1 MMRNKLGL
9 ILLISGAALTG
20 ACVKSH
26 IDLGDRALCF
36 APVAEKTTKAIIEGT
51 SYPTAESFKVSAYY
65 EGTDAYFE
73 NLTASY
79 SSTNALWETTP
90 SQYWPL
96 EGSLTFYAYSP
107 ASASDVSMDE
117 NGFTATDYTIQ
128 TSAQMT
134 TDLCYA
140 SATVADCDAHPS
152 AVGLTFSHALTQLVF
167 RVKAAAYYSSA
178 SISLTSLKIKGI
190 YSIASFGDGAWS
202 DHDELYTYT
211 LSTASTGLSYD
222 SQNRPE
228 TLPVCS
234 YLFLPQELSSNT
246 ALEVGY
252 TVVTTTNG
260 TDYTLENPPVTN
272 PLTGGLSEW
281 EPGKKYIYTLNIG
294 MDNVITFTASVV
306 GWADENANII
316 VEEN

>member
-1 MMRNKLGL
+1 MRNKLG
-9 ILLISGAALTG
+9 IMLLISGAALTS

-26 IDLGDRALCF
+26 LDLGDRALCF
-36 APVAEKTTKAIIEGT
+36 APVAEKATKAIIAGT
-51 SYPTAESFKVSAYY
+51 SYPTDESFKVSAYY
-65 EGTDAYFE
+65 EGTTAYFE

-79 SSTNALWETTP
+79 SSTNTLWETTP
-90 SQYWPL
+90 GQYWPL

-107 ASASDVSMDE
+107 ASAPDVAIDE

-140 SATVADCDAHPS
+140 NATVADCATHPS
-152 AVGLTFSHALTQLVF
+152 AVGLTFSHALSQLVF
-167 RVKAAAYYSSA
+167 QVKAAAYYSSA

-190 YSIASFGDGAWS
+190 YSVASFGDGAWS
-202 DHDELYTYT
+202 DHGNPYTYT
-211 LSTASTGLSYD
+211 LSSASTELSYD
-222 SQNRPE
+222 QQNRPE
-228 TLPVCS
+228 TLPICA
-234 YLFLPQELSSNT
+234 YLFLPQALSSNA

-252 TVVTTTNG
+252 TVVTTTDG
-260 TDYTLENPPVTN
+260 TDYTLENAPVTI
-272 PLTGGLSEW
+272 PLTSGLSQW

-294 MDNVITFTASVV
+294 MNNVITFTASVV

>member
-1 MMRNKLGL
+1 MMRKKLG
-9 ILLISGAALTG
+9 IFLLISAATLAS

-26 IDLGDRALCF
+26 IDLGNRSLCF
-36 APVAEKTTKAIIEGT
+36 APVAEKATKSIIEGT
-51 SYPTAESFKVSAYY
+51 SYPTDESFKVSAYY

-90 SQYWPL
+90 GQYWPL

-140 SATVADCDAHPS
+140 SATVADCGAHPS

-222 SQNRPE
+222 AQNRPE
-228 TLPVCS
+228 TLPVCE
-234 YLFLPQELSSNT
+234 YLFLPQELTSNA

-252 TVVTTTNG
+252 TVVTTTGG
-260 TDYTLENPPVTN
+260 TDYTLENPPVTI
-272 PLTGGLSEW
+272 PLSSGLSDW